1 MKAKLFGLLILTSA
15 QAFAQA
21 PAPVCKSVANRAPM
35 FQPHHG
41 GFFEFGY
48 YSTQVKS
55 IGMTDFDIS
64 DSKIYGLKA
73 LDSNSKESRY
83 RVPLSTL
90 PKTAFLQGFSLASRW
105 NYSKSVQGTLSI
117 KAAWG
122 QHGISTCQFATSVSP
137 ILFTYKRVR
146 LLSEFA
152 IGTST
157 TSFDIYNM
165 QPMQG
170 YHPYFRGEDGFDVK
184 PGDKLTIT
192 TSDNFFQAGLTVQVA
207 LTKHTMVF
215 ANISRSYH
223 LSSGKMSVY
232 SSTSGDDHKLKSGEE
247 PIETANEL
255 KSEVSNPNP
264 NYIRTYPVINI
275 GIGFNLFDDNPT
287 QPKPVKRCSCCGQ
300 VIPD

>member
-1 MKAKLFGLLILTSA
+1 MKAKVLVLFILVYV
-15 QAFAQA
+15 QAFSQTPA
-21 PAPVCKSVANRAPM
+21 PACKALADRAPM

-41 GFFEFGY
+41 GFFELGY

-55 IGMTDFDIS
+55 IGMNDFDIS

-83 RVPLSTL
+83 RVPLSSL
-90 PKTAFLQGFSLASRW
+90 PKAAFLQGFSLASRW
-105 NYSKSVQGTLSI
+105 NYSRYIQGTLSI
-117 KAAWG
+117 KAAFG
-122 QHGISTCQFATSVSP
+122 THGISTVQFATSVSP

-146 LLSEFA
+146 LLSEFS
-152 IGTST
+152 IGGSS
-157 TSFDIYNM
+157 TSFDVYNM
-165 QPMQG
+165 QPLPG

-192 TSDNFFQAGLTVQVA
+192 TGDNFFQAGITFQVA
-207 LTKHTMVF
+207 LTKYTMFFV
-215 ANISRSYH
+215 NVSKSYH
-223 LSSGKMSVY
+223 INSSKMTVY

-255 KSEVSNPNP
+255 KSEVSNPAP

-275 GIGFNLFDDNPT
+275 GFGFNIFDENKPE
-287 QPKPVKRCSCCGQ
+287 PKPVKRCSCCGQ

>member
-1 MKAKLFGLLILTSA
+1 MKTKLLSLFILAYA
-15 QAFAQA
+15 QAFPQT
-21 PAPVCKSVANRAPM
+21 PAPLCKAADRALM
-35 FQPHHG
+35 FQPRHG
-41 GFFEFGY
+41 GFFEIGY

-55 IGMTDFDIS
+55 IGTNDFDIS

-73 LDSNSKESRY
+73 LDSSSKESRY
-83 RVPLSTL
+83 RVPLSSL
-90 PKTAFLQGFSLASRW
+90 PQSVFLQGFSLATRW
-105 NYSKSVQGTLSI
+105 NYSKYVQGTLSI
-117 KAAWG
+117 KAAFG
-122 QHGISTCQFATSVSP
+122 KHGISTCQFATSVSP
-137 ILFTYKRVR
+137 ILVTYKRVR

-152 IGTST
+152 IGASS

-165 QPMQG
+165 QPLQG

-192 TSDNFFQAGLTVQVA
+192 TSDKFFQAGITFQVA
-207 LTKHTMVF
+207 LTRHTMFF
-215 ANISRSYH
+215 ANISKSFH
-223 LSSGKMSVY
+223 ISSGKMTVY

-275 GIGFNLFDDNPT
+275 GFGFNIFDENP
-287 QPKPVKRCSCCGQ
+287 PVSKPVKRCSCCGQ